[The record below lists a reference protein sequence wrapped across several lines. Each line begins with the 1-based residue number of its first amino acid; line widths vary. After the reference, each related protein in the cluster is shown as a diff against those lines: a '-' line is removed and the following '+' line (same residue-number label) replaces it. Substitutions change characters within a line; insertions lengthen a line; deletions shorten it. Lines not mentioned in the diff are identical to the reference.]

1 MSSKIEQIIDEI
13 EDFIENCRYQPLS
26 STKIIVNK
34 EELMDLLSELRRKT
48 PDEIKRYQKIISNKE
63 AILADAQAKADAI
76 IAQASEKTSRM
87 TSEHEIMQQAC
98 SRANEVVDLA
108 TEKAEEIL
116 DNASTDAAE
125 IRMGAIR
132 YTENMLKDIENIV
145 VHAMETTKAR
155 SDNLLIALQNCYDE
169 INNNRSQ
176 LGPLEE
182 YEEYEEEGYEEPSSE
197 MEAEDQMSESE
208 NTDRMD

>member
-26 STKIIVNK
+26 NTKIIVNK
-34 EELMDLLSELRRKT
+34 KELTDLLAELRRKT

-76 IAQASEKTSRM
+76 IAQASERTSRM

-98 SRANEVVDLA
+98 LRANEVVDLA
-108 TEKAEEIL
+108 TDKAEEIL
-116 DNASTDAAE
+116 ENASIDAEE
-125 IRMGAIR
+125 IQMGAIR
-132 YTENMLKDIENIV
+132 YTENMLRDMENILA
-145 VHAMETTKAR
+145 HAIETTKAR

-169 INNNRSQ
+169 VNSNRSQ
-176 LGPLEE
+176 LGPLNEE
-182 YEEYEEEGYEEPSSE
+182 YEEYEDMPSQMEEGNLEE
-197 MEAEDQMSESE
+197 QMVESE
-208 NTDRMD
+208 DADMVN